1 MQRETPF
8 FAHRVHYDLVTPTLV
23 VEYVEKDEHENE
35 HLRHLPVK
43 EYFEKFPLPTKS
55 FSLQEL
61 LDSGVPVKPVNPAI
75 YESNDSTDYGFTQN
89 DVLEAAQEFKERME
103 NEQTTTE

>member
-1 MQRETPF
+1 MLRDTPF
-8 FAHRVHYDLVTPTLV
+8 LAHRVHYDLVTPTIV

-35 HLRHLPVK
+35 HLRHLHVN

-61 LDSGVPVKPVNPAI
+61 LDSGVQVKPVNPAI
-75 YESNDSTDYGFTQN
+75 YESNDSTNYGFTQN
-89 DVLEAAQEFKERME
+89 DVLDAARELKERID
-103 NEQTTTE
+103 NEQTKTD